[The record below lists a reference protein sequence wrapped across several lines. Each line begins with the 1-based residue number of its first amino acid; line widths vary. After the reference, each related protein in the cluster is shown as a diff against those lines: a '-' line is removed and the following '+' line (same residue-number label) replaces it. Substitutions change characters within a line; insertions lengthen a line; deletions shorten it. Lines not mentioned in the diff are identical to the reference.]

1 MSDYNELRGFLS
13 AACLRFQDHK
23 SKIARHISAVLTDNP
38 KLNQNRVPEAAP
50 VTVSLPDFLP
60 TKQTTLTSRWRH
72 AQIYSHGGKRGLEN
86 YQTSFPN
93 VFLRVN

>member
-23 SKIARHISAVLTDNP
+23 SKIAQHISAVLTDNP

-50 VTVSLPDFLP
+50 VTVSLPDFYP
-60 TKQTTLTSRWRH
+60 RSRLLLQAVWQH
-72 AQIYSHGGKRGLEN
+72 AQIHSHGGKRGLEN